1 MVTVIRY
8 IYFSKYLNKM
18 SNDLDFYQVSKDFW
32 FSNKTI
38 SNIFLHYVFKK
49 IRTDF
54 VKGSSEQNFVSSLF
68 VSEFFT
74 I

>member
-1 MVTVIRY
+1 
-8 IYFSKYLNKM
+8 M

-49 IRTDF
+49 IQTDF
-54 VKGSSEQNFVSSLF
+54 VKGLGGRNSPPTPLPPASP
-68 VSEFFT
+68 
-74 I
+74 

>member
-1 MVTVIRY
+1 
-8 IYFSKYLNKM
+8 M

-32 FSNKTI
+32 SNKTI

-49 IRTDF
+49 IQTDF

-68 VSEFFT
+68 VS
-74 I
+74 